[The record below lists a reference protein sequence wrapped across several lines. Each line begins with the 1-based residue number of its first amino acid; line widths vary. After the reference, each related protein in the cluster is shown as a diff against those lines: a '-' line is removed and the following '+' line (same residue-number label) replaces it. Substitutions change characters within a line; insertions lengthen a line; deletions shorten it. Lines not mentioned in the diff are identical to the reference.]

1 MKIDKNIKLI
11 INGLEIPMKN
21 LEDANIE
28 FNVEGRS
35 TYNKYTIEAVA
46 ESGSEADVNL
56 RKLVNKIGK

>member
-1 MKIDKNIKLI
+1 MKIDKNTKLI
-11 INGLEIPMKN
+11 INGLEIPMEN

-28 FNVEGRS
+28 FSVEGRS

-46 ESGSEADVNL
+46 ESGSEADINL